1 MKKQTWN
8 FGRNWSAGAKLSCIG
23 GAPYTP
29 YDIDKSSL
37 KEAWDVQGRPYLDYN
52 QYNAERM
59 GAFAQL
65 DVRVDKSFYFTKW
78 MLGLYVDLQN
88 ITGSKLKQQDILMST
103 GIIENTDAP
112 ITGQRYLMKYI
123 PQEAGTVVPT
133 IGITVEF

>member
-1 MKKQTWN
+1 M
-8 FGRNWSAGAKLSCIG
+8 
-23 GAPYTP
+23 
-29 YDIDKSSL
+29 
-37 KEAWDVQGRPYLDYN
+37 QGRPYLDYT
-52 QYNAERM
+52 QYNAERI

-65 DVRVDKSFYFTKW
+65 DVRVDKSYYFTKW

-103 GIIENTDAP
+103 GIIENTDVP